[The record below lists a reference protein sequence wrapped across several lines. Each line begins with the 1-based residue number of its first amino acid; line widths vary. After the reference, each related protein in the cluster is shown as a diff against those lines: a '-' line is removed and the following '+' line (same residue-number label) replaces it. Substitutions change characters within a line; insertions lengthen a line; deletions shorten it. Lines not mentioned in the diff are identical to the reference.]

1 MVHELIGI
9 DNNRVDM
16 TGAQAGDKNVT
27 EVVLSSAQD
36 LFFRRNMNANFGD
49 LGASI
54 KELLEK
60 HQVRHGVCVLCVLC
74 VRTVYIRKC
83 VFMCVVHSRLYLYHQ
98 RFAPPTHMLTPH
110 VLCFPSSGL
119 FPCSL
124 APPRPPSPMSPVS
137 FHTSH
142 ISPISHMSPMSPIS
156 PVSPLSPQLAH
167 NDNKNLQSLEDMQKF
182 VENYPEFKKQAANVS
197 KHVRPSGHCKHQY
210 PRPMVD

>member
-60 HQVRHGVCVLCVLC
+60 HQVRNGVY
-74 VRTVYIRKC
+74 VRCGDVRCVYIRSVCLC
-83 VFMCVVHSRLYLYHQ
+83 VSS
-98 RFAPPTHMLTPH
+98 THL
-110 VLCFPSSGL
+110 L
-119 FPCSL
+119 
-124 APPRPPSPMSPVS
+124 
-137 FHTSH
+137 
-142 ISPISHMSPMSPIS
+142 
-156 PVSPLSPQLAH
+156 PLSSAICPH
-167 NDNKNLQSLEDMQKF
+167 T
-182 VENYPEFKKQAANVS
+182 
-197 KHVRPSGHCKHQY
+197 HTC
-210 PRPMVD
+210 

>member
-60 HQVRHGVCVLCVLC
+60 HQVRTGVCVLCVLC
-74 VRTVYIRKC
+74 ERALYCVYCVYVRCVYVRC
-83 VFMCVVHSRLYLYHQ
+83 VFMCVVHSRLCLYHR
-98 RFAPPTHMLTPH
+98 RFAPPHTYSDVPCP
-110 VLCFPSSGL
+110 VLSFFRSFPMFSC
-119 FPCSL
+119 P
-124 APPRPPSPMSPVS
+124 PPSPVS
-137 FHTSH
+137 H
-142 ISPISHMSPMSPIS
+142 
-156 PVSPLSPQLAH
+156 VSR
-167 NDNKNLQSLEDMQKF
+167 
-182 VENYPEFKKQAANVS
+182 VS
-197 KHVRPSGHCKHQY
+197 
-210 PRPMVD
+210 

>member
-60 HQVRHGVCVLCVLC
+60 HQVRNGVYVRCGYVFCVY
-74 VRTVYIRKC
+74 VRCGYVRCMYIRKC
-83 VFMCVVHSRLYLYHQ
+83 VCMCVVHSPL
-98 RFAPPTHMLTPH
+98 
-110 VLCFPSSGL
+110 
-119 FPCSL
+119 
-124 APPRPPSPMSPVS
+124 
-137 FHTSH
+137 
-142 ISPISHMSPMSPIS
+142 
-156 PVSPLSPQLAH
+156 PLSPAVCPH
-167 NDNKNLQSLEDMQKF
+167 T
-182 VENYPEFKKQAANVS
+182 
-197 KHVRPSGHCKHQY
+197 HTC
-210 PRPMVD
+210 